1 MALLKVR
8 YTLERSYPT
17 QGIVLAAGLGSR
29 MAPITD
35 HTPKPLIRFF
45 SVEML
50 EISVVH
56 LVRAGVQR
64 IAINARHLAGQIE
77 NFVERRLRERFPDV
91 EFFVSVGEEVLGTG
105 GAVVNLRDWLNP
117 GPFWMVNSDAV
128 FAQPLKDVAESHI
141 RSRND
146 VTLMVTRADEH
157 RALRFLR
164 TTNDGLLVERTPEAE
179 DSGYAFC
186 GVHINEGEILDILP
200 ASGECCVL
208 RAGHLPWANT
218 SGRVRVF
225 ETTHF
230 WADAGTPERYLE
242 AHKRALPE
250 LESWFPRQT

>member
-1 MALLKVR
+1 M
-8 YTLERSYPT
+8 ERRYPT

-50 EISVVH
+50 ELSVVH
-56 LVRAGVQR
+56 LVRAGVRR

-77 NFVERRLRERFPDV
+77 NFVEKRLREKFPAV
-91 EFFVSVGEEVLGTG
+91 EFHVSVEEEVLGTG
-105 GAVVNLRDWLNP
+105 GAVVNLRGWLEQ
-117 GPFWMVNSDAV
+117 GAFWMVNSDAV
-128 FAQPLKDVAESHI
+128 FAQPLKDVAESHM
-141 RSRND
+141 RSKND
-146 VTLMVTRADEH
+146 ATLMVTRAEEH
-157 RALRFLR
+157 RGLRFLL
-164 TTNDGLLVERTPEAE
+164 TTNDGLLLERTPEAE
-179 DSGYAFC
+179 ESGYAFC
-186 GVHINEGEILDILP
+186 GVHINESDILDILP
-200 ASGECCVL
+200 VSGECCVL
-208 RAGHLPWANT
+208 RAGHLPWASA

-250 LESWFPRQT
+250 LDSWFPRRT